1 MATYAGAVAR
11 RVTVRQTPRT
21 AWRALSDIT
30 GMSGWADGVA
40 SCTALAGPRRG
51 MGARRLVRF
60 EDGRRI
66 EEHFTEWG
74 PRSYT
79 YAAVSGLDLRAY
91 VATMSVGPS
100 RRGCTIT
107 WRSYM
112 ASGQTTRARFEAA
125 RSGMGDFYS
134 ASLRALAGILE

>member
-1 MATYAGAVAR
+1 MGTYAGAVAR
-11 RVTVRQTPRT
+11 RVTVPRAPGA

-30 GMSGWADGVA
+30 GMSGWAEGVS

-51 MGARRLVRF
+51 VGARRLIRF
-60 EDGRRI
+60 GDGRRV

-74 PRSYT
+74 ARSYT

-100 RRGCTIT
+100 RRGCTIS

-125 RSGMGDFYS
+125 RSRMGDFYS
-134 ASLRALAGILE
+134 ASLRALAGILK